1 MCERIRCEF
10 GVLLGRVRNL
20 GGLLLGFWVL
30 GLEMPRVRAVGKE
43 CGLEVHRI
51 ERTLRDLTSH
61 ASLETP
67 VAIRMVCIGDRT

>member
-1 MCERIRCEF
+1 
-10 GVLLGRVRNL
+10 
-20 GGLLLGFWVL
+20 
-30 GLEMPRVRAVGKE
+30 VRAVGKE

-61 ASLETP
+61 ASLEAP